1 MSKTPRAKRPT
12 LRTYVVDTSVLL
24 SDPRAMERFDEH
36 EVVLPVVVLT
46 ELESKR
52 NHPELGWAARR
63 ALRTLEELRLEHGTL
78 VQPLPINDHGGTL
91 RVELN
96 HQDSSGLPAALQ
108 GSDGDGRI
116 LAVAR
121 NLANEGRHVTV
132 VTKDLPLRLK
142 ASIVGLEAD
151 EYRNELATDTSW
163 TGMVELDVA
172 RTDIN
177 ALFSDKVIDLDE
189 ARDLP
194 VNTGLALSSGS
205 QSALARVRDDKRV
218 HLVRGDRALFDV
230 HGRSAEQRIAI
241 DILAVARNLSL
252 EGHDVTLVSK
262 DLPLRLKASIVG
274 LEADEYRNE
283 LATDT
288 SWTGMVELDVART
301 DINALFS
308 DKVIDL
314 DEARDLPVNTGLA
327 LTSGSQSALAR
338 VRDDKRVHLVRGDR
352 SLFEVHGRSAEQ
364 RIAIDIL
371 ADPSVE
377 IVSLGGAAGTGK
389 SVLALAAGLDAVLE
403 QRSHKRVVVFRPLFA
418 VGGQELGYLPGS
430 ESEKMSPWG
439 AAVIDALEAIAGPHV
454 IDAVLNQGLLEI
466 LPLTHIRGR
475 SLTDSFVIID
485 EAQNLERMVLLTAL
499 SRLGTGSR
507 VVLTHDV
514 AQRDNLRVGR
524 HDGVVSVIEA
534 LRGHPIFGHVTFTRS
549 ERSAVAALV
558 TALLD

>member
-1 MSKTPRAKRPT
+1 MKKARTKRGR

-24 SDPRAMERFDEH
+24 SDPRAMARFEEH

-63 ALRTLEELRLEHGTL
+63 ALRTLEELRLEHGSL
-78 VQPLPINDHGGTL
+78 VQPLPVNEQGGTL

-96 HQDSSGLPAALQ
+96 HQDTANLPAALLS
-108 GSDGDGRI
+108 GSLDNDHRI

-121 NLANEGRHVTV
+121 NLANEGCTVTV
-132 VTKDLPLRLK
+132 VSKDLPLRLK
-142 ASIVGLEAD
+142 ASIIGLEAD
-151 EYRNELATDTSW
+151 EYRNELASDTSW

-172 RTDIN
+172 HADIN
-177 ALFSDKVIDLDE
+177 TLFADRVLELDA

-194 VNTGLALSSGS
+194 CNTGLALSSGS
-205 QSALARVRDDKRV
+205 QSALGRVRDDKRV
-218 HLVRGDRALFDV
+218 HLVRGDRTLFDV

-241 DILAVARNLSL
+241 DILS
-252 EGHDVTLVSK
+252 
-262 DLPLRLKASIVG
+262 
-274 LEADEYRNE
+274 
-283 LATDT
+283 
-288 SWTGMVELDVART
+288 
-301 DINALFS
+301 
-308 DKVIDL
+308 
-314 DEARDLPVNTGLA
+314 
-327 LTSGSQSALAR
+327 
-338 VRDDKRVHLVRGDR
+338 
-352 SLFEVHGRSAEQ
+352 
-364 RIAIDIL
+364 
-371 ADPSVE
+371 DPSVE

-430 ESEKMSPWG
+430 ESEKMTPWG
-439 AAVIDALEAIAGPHV
+439 SAVIDALEAIAGPHV

-475 SLTDSFVIID
+475 TLTDSFVIID

>member
-1 MSKTPRAKRPT
+1 MPSSVSSPSAPGRKTEGVSSPTRTRAKRP
-12 LRTYVVDTSVLL
+12 LPRTYVIDTSVLL
-24 SDPRAMERFDEH
+24 SDPRALERFEEH

-63 ALRTLEELRLEHGTL
+63 ALRTLEDLRLEHGSL
-78 VQPLPINDHGGTL
+78 LQPLPANERGGTL

-96 HQDSSGLPAALQ
+96 HQDSTGLPAALQ
-108 GSDGDGRI
+108 TQDGDGRI

-163 TGMVELDVA
+163 TGMEELDVSHG
-172 RTDIN
+172 DIN
-177 ALFSDKVIDLDE
+177 ALF
-189 ARDLP
+189 A
-194 VNTGLALSSGS
+194 
-205 QSALARVRDDKRV
+205 
-218 HLVRGDRALFDV
+218 
-230 HGRSAEQRIAI
+230 
-241 DILAVARNLSL
+241 
-252 EGHDVTLVSK
+252 
-262 DLPLRLKASIVG
+262 
-274 LEADEYRNE
+274 
-283 LATDT
+283 
-288 SWTGMVELDVART
+288 
-301 DINALFS
+301 

-338 VRDDKRVHLVRGDR
+338 IRDDKRVHLVRGDR
-352 SLFEVHGRSAEQ
+352 TLFDVHGRSAEQ

-371 ADPSVE
+371 ADPTVE

-439 AAVIDALEAIAGPHV
+439 SAVIDALEAIAGPHV
-454 IDAVLNQGLLEI
+454 IDAVLSQGLLEI

-475 SLTDSFVIID
+475 TLTDSFVIID

-524 HDGVVSVIEA
+524 HDGVVSVIDA